1 MIFMDLVAVV
11 FQKLPNPSS
20 RTTALLCLLQM
31 NSFLLFTGIYINFR
45 VNLKDAPAIK
55 CCDY

>member
-11 FQKLPNPSS
+11 SQKLPDPSL

-31 NSFLLFTGIYINFR
+31 NSFLLFTGIH
-45 VNLKDAPAIK
+45 IK
-55 CCDY
+55 

>member
-11 FQKLPNPSS
+11 SQKLPDPSL

-31 NSFLLFTGIYINFR
+31 NYFLLFTGIH
-45 VNLKDAPAIK
+45 IK
-55 CCDY
+55 